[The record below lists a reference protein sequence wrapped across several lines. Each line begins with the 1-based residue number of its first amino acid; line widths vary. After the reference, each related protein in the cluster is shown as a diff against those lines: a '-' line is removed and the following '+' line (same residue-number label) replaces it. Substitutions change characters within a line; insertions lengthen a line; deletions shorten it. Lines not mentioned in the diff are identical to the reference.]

1 MYLLYLAVLFL
12 ALLQTRAS
20 AHEFSCGHDHLSGP
34 EGQVFM
40 QNTCNGEGSQCSSGC
55 YQVTTRNNRAYCS
68 CGNGDCETVF
78 AGTFIPYDEDALKPN
93 TEYTFTLGTET
104 LEALSVR
111 VAEMEVA
118 SFGPTSDDT
127 FGPADSEAVYGTATL
142 EFGSFDVATAIPVRV
157 TDLFIEIA
165 SLVGDSKESGT
176 TTVQLPDREPISML
190 YDSVQNRFRLAE
202 TGAIALNLDLENG
215 LAGRQPAAMYFE
227 GKFTG
232 ENDLA
237 IFGQLVVNMTETAV
251 PGASWGAAKASRK
264 RAQAQK
270 KQESTPGH

>member
-1 MYLLYLAVLFL
+1 
-12 ALLQTRAS
+12 
-20 AHEFSCGHDHLSGP
+20 
-34 EGQVFM
+34 
-40 QNTCNGEGSQCSSGC
+40 
-55 YQVTTRNNRAYCS
+55 
-68 CGNGDCETVF
+68 
-78 AGTFIPYDEDALKPN
+78 
-93 TEYTFTLGTET
+93 
-104 LEALSVR
+104 
-111 VAEMEVA
+111 MEVA